1 MQMIAGR
8 LRVSMLWMLVAAS
21 ASAFGQGSDEKVRVD
36 GAWARRA
43 AMLTGADAKAGSG
56 SGAVYATLV
65 NPGRESDALVGAES
79 EAAAAA
85 EIHESYQESGMMM
98 MRPVQRLD
106 VPAGKKVEMKPGGY
120 HIMLLNLKRDLTAG
134 TVVKLTL
141 QFQNAGNV
149 PVIAEIK

>member
-1 MQMIAGR
+1 MVAGR
-8 LRVSMLWMLVAAS
+8 LRISILCVVLAMS
-21 ASAFGQGSDEKVRVD
+21 ASAFGQASDAKVRVD

-43 AMLTGADAKAGSG
+43 AMLTGVDAKAGSG
-56 SGAVYATLV
+56 TGAVYATLV
-65 NPGRESDALVGAES
+65 NPGKDSDALIGADS
-79 EAAAAA
+79 EGAAAA
-85 EIHESYQESGMMM
+85 EIHESYEESGMMM
-98 MRPVQRLD
+98 MRPVQKID

-120 HIMLLNLKRDLTAG
+120 HIMLLNLKRDLMVG

>member
-1 MQMIAGR
+1 
-8 LRVSMLWMLVAAS
+8 MLWMLLAVS
-21 ASAFGQGSDEKVRVD
+21 ASAPGQAGEAKVLVD

-43 AMLTGADAKAGSG
+43 AMLKGVDATAGSG

-65 NPGRESDALVGAES
+65 NPGKEPDALVGAES

-85 EIHESYQESGMMM
+85 EIHESYQESGMMK
-98 MRPVQRLD
+98 MRPVKKLD

-120 HIMLLNLKRDLTAG
+120 HIMLLNLKRDLKAG
-134 TVVKLTL
+134 TVLKLTL
-141 QFQNAGNV
+141 QFQNAGNI